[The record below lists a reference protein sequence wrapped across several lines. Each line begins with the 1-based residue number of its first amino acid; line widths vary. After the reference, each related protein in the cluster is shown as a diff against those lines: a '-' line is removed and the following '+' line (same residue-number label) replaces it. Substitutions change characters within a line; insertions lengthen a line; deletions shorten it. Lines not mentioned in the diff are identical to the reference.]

1 MGSPIPFFL
10 FMFLPPFMIALIA
23 QSFIDRR
30 KRGHVIAWAAGGWT
44 AIILLGF
51 LTAGPSL
58 VELVVVLGIFMVLG
72 LVLSLAGAIIG
83 SELSTL
89 LKRILGRSHP

>member
-23 QSFIDRR
+23 QALVDRR
-30 KRGHVIAWAAGGWT
+30 KRGRVIAWAACGWT
-44 AIILLGF
+44 AFVLLAV

-58 VELVVVLGIFMVLG
+58 VELVVVLGIFTVLG
-72 LVLSLAGAIIG
+72 LVLSFAGAIIG

-89 LKRILGRSHP
+89 LKRILGRSHL